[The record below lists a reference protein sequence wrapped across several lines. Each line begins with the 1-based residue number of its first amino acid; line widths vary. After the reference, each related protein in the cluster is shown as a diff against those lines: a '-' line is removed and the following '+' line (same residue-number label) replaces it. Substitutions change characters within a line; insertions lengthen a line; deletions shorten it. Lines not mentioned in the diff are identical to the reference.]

1 MKNTAQLPF
10 LLKLVDDE
18 SPRVRTKVARE
29 LRAFG
34 PQLKTEIENQG
45 IALTPAQEA
54 VVQEILAMDP
64 ESAFLMAWMQWP
76 LLPNESTQL
85 EAAHALLVEW
95 QIGQDHAALLSPLLD
110 ELASEYSSQYPEH
123 DPETLSYFLFREK
136 GLGAPEAN
144 DIYNPL
150 NSNLV
155 YVLESRR
162 GIPISLASI
171 YILVGQRLGLEVYG
185 CNFPGHFLA
194 GARFEESEML
204 FDCFNGG
211 RMLAD
216 AEMEALHKAAP
227 REMNVPAPAITI
239 MTRVVYNL
247 VNAYHQT
254 DETDKVKFLMRL
266 LAELRPGD
274 LSHN

>member
-1 MKNTAQLPF
+1 MKKTAQLPY
-10 LLKLVDDE
+10 LLKLVDDD

-34 PQLKTEIENQG
+34 PHLKTEIANQG
-45 IALTPAQEA
+45 IALSPAQEA
-54 VVQEILAMDP
+54 VVHEIMMMDP
-64 ESAFLMAWMQWP
+64 ESALLMAWMQWP
-76 LLPNESTQL
+76 LLPEGAMQL
-85 EAAHALLVEW
+85 EAAQTLLVEW
-95 QIGQDHAALLSPLLD
+95 QLGQEHAALMPVLLD
-110 ELASEYSSQYPEH
+110 SLAAEYAALYPECE
-123 DPETLSYFLFREK
+123 PETLSYFLFREK

-144 DIYNPL
+144 DFYNPL

-155 YVLESRR
+155 YVMESRR
-162 GIPISLASI
+162 GIPISLATI
-171 YILVGQRLGLEVYG
+171 FILVGSRLGLDVYG

-194 GARFEESEML
+194 GARYDGHEML

-216 AEMEALHKAAP
+216 GEMETLQKAAP
-227 REMNVPAPAITI
+227 RDMGAPAPAITI

-254 DETDKVKFLMRL
+254 EDNDKIQFLMRL

-274 LSHN
+274 MSQN

>member
-1 MKNTAQLPF
+1 MKDTSQLPY

-29 LRAFG
+29 LRSFG
-34 PQLKTEIENQG
+34 SRLKTEIESQG
-45 IALTPAQEA
+45 IALTPEQEA

-64 ESAFLMAWMQWP
+64 ESAFLMAWIQWP
-76 LLPNESTQL
+76 LLPDRNAQL
-85 EAAHALLVEW
+85 ETAHTLLVEW
-95 QIGQDHAALLSPLLD
+95 QLGQEHAAMLAPLLD
-110 ELASEYSSQYPEH
+110 DLAEEYSRAYPDY

-144 DIYNPL
+144 DFYNPL

-171 YILVGQRLGLEVYG
+171 FILVGHRLGLDIYG

-194 GARFEESEML
+194 GARRDDGELL

-211 RMLAD
+211 RVMAD
-216 AEMEALHKAAP
+216 AEVEALHKAAP
-227 REMNVPAPAITI
+227 REIAEPAPTVTI

-254 DETDKVKFLMRL
+254 DDTDKIKFLMRL